1 MGSTNT
7 SSWLDWLWGLFSG
20 WFPIPED
27 YEHKVGDTIKIVHS
41 IENTGIVAADDNE
54 VISQMLTK
62 SDAEIKEEV
71 ERAAGGGEINIISRN
86 ARVIEP
92 GWKWEHEIVY
102 ECTKASPFPVAA
114 VVIIVGIAI
123 VLYLLIEFTEK
134 VEGVFKQL
142 SGSQKTMF
150 LFIIAAI
157 VGLFL
162 LIVIKDLLD

>member
-7 SSWLDWLWGLFSG
+7 GSLLDWLWGLFGG

-27 YEHKVGDTIKIVHS
+27 YEHEVGDTIKVVHS
-41 IENTGIVAADDNE
+41 IENTGVIAADDNE

-62 SDAEIKEEV
+62 SDAEIEE
-71 ERAAGGGEINIISRN
+71 EIEWATGGSKINIISRDV
-86 ARVIEP
+86 RVIKP

-102 ECTKASPFPVAA
+102 ECTKASPFPVG
-114 VVIIVGIAI
+114 VVIVIVGVAI
-123 VLYLLIEFTEK
+123 IIGLLIVFTEK
-134 VEGVFKQL
+134 VEGVFKL
-142 SGSQKTMF
+142 LTGAQKTML

-162 LIVIKDLLD
+162 LTVIKDLLD

>member
-7 SSWLDWLWGLFSG
+7 SSLLDWVWGLFSG
-20 WFPIPED
+20 WFPISED
-27 YEHKVGDTIKIVHS
+27 YEHEVGDIIKVVHS
-41 IENTGIVAADDNE
+41 IENTGVIAADDEE
-54 VISQMLTK
+54 VMAQMLTK
-62 SDAEIKEEV
+62 SDAEIKEEI
-71 ERAAGGGEINIISRN
+71 ESATDGKINIISRD

-142 SGSQKTMF
+142 SGSQKSML
-150 LFIIAAI
+150 LFIIAAV